1 MKNELETEKED
12 LCHVLLSVDK
22 ARWAVYQL
30 SWSKM
35 RQNDKKKKK
44 KRSRE
49 VEVTFRSSVEINS
62 KWNNSE
68 TSAFIRGNLQRE
80 DCEEWRKLS
89 AVRPSKSSLLQAI
102 YTCHSN
108 NKYFFL
114 SVLGIFLMKSL
125 QITCPSQAGRP
136 RIMLCA
142 LTAV

>member
-49 VEVTFRSSVEINS
+49 VEAVVSHIP
-62 KWNNSE
+62 
-68 TSAFIRGNLQRE
+68 Q
-80 DCEEWRKLS
+80 LS
-89 AVRPSKSSLLQAI
+89 WDKFQVK
-102 YTCHSN
+102 
-108 NKYFFL
+108 
-114 SVLGIFLMKSL
+114 
-125 QITCPSQAGRP
+125 
-136 RIMLCA
+136 
-142 LTAV
+142 